1 MRRLTAISLTAV
13 LSACP
18 GPDNDTVDPDTDG
31 PLVCEI
37 EDGEQPDSA
46 SRLGCP
52 EDFDALAAAPLDAS
66 IPGARSAKTLV
77 DRSDSNALYF
87 MNSTRYPIH
96 WDFASANLSGGGLP
110 FVPELSTFNQ
120 TEYTSPDRRFVL
132 GAVTYYAGP
141 DVWTYELA
149 PYDTASVEMIE
160 MAFDAIRDNAWM
172 GADLMLHPS
181 SDVVLR
187 NTVDLPDDI
196 PIITT
201 DELFDGIDYQ
211 PLNLGETVAQ
221 LSFHRAAD
229 VDESF
234 VNPREL
240 VVLDAIPNDISVVA
254 GIITG
259 AFQTPLSH
267 INVLSQN
274 RGTPNMALRGAFD
287 NEELRALDGAW
298 VRLTVSANDW
308 TVQEVTLAEADAWWL
323 ENRPDPLDIGT
334 MNLAVTAITDDVD
347 LLNLEGQSLSVALS
361 EAVPA
366 FGGKAAHYGGLS
378 LIGDTVPAPPG
389 FAIPV
394 YYYNEHMLTHDLW
407 DRVDEMLADDAFRSD
422 PAVRAVQ
429 LQSLRD
435 AITDAPIDADL
446 LAEITAKIL
455 DGPYGTTR
463 MRFRSSTNAE
473 DLGTFTGAGLYTSKT
488 GDPTD
493 PDKPVD
499 EAMKKV
505 WASVW
510 GQRAFEEREY
520 WGIDHTQVGMALL
533 SHRSFPDEEANGVAI
548 TANLFNP
555 SGLEP
560 AFYVN
565 VQQGEESVVEP
576 EPGVISDQF
585 LYYFDLPGQPSV
597 YLAHSSLIADGETVL
612 SDAQTFE
619 LGGALRAVHNYF
631 APAYGSAVFYAMDTE
646 FKFDDDGL
654 DQEPILYVKQA
665 RPYPGRGE

>member
-1 MRRLTAISLTAV
+1 MRPLITLSLTAA
-13 LSACP
+13 LAACP
-18 GPDNDTVDPDTDG
+18 GPTNDTVDTDT
-31 PLVCEI
+31 PWVCEI
-37 EDGEQPDSA
+37 SDGNAPNSA
-46 SRLGCP
+46 PRLGCP
-52 EDFDALAAAPLDAS
+52 EDFESLAAAPFDSS

-77 DRSDSNALYF
+77 DRSDSDRLYF
-87 MNSTRYPIH
+87 MNSNRFPIH
-96 WDFASANLSGGGLP
+96 WDFASATLSGGGLP

-132 GAVTYYAGP
+132 GAVTYYSGP

-149 PYDTASVEMIE
+149 PYDTASAEMIE
-160 MAFDAIRDNAWM
+160 GAFDAIRDNAWM
-172 GADLMLHPS
+172 GSDLMLHPS
-181 SDVVLR
+181 SDTVMR

-201 DELFDGIDYQ
+201 DELFTGIDFQ

-221 LSFHRAAD
+221 VSFKRAAD

-234 VNPREL
+234 VNPRAL

-254 GIITG
+254 GIITA

-287 NEELRALDGAW
+287 NEELRGLDGAW
-298 VRLTVSANDW
+298 VRLTVTANDW
-308 TVQEVTLAEADAWWL
+308 TVEEVTLAEADTWWE
-323 ENRPDPLDIGT
+323 ENRPEPIDIGE
-334 MNLAVTAITDDVD
+334 MDLMVTAITDDVD
-347 LLNLEGQSLSVALS
+347 LLNLEGQSLSAALS

-378 LIGDTVPAPPG
+378 LIGDAVPSPPG

-394 YYYNEHMLTHDLW
+394 YYYNQHMETHNLW
-407 DRVDEMLADDAFRSD
+407 ARVDEMLADEAFRSD
-422 PAVRAVQ
+422 PLVRSVE
-429 LQSLRD
+429 LQALRD
-435 AITDAPIDADL
+435 AIKAAPIDPDL
-446 LAEITAKIL
+446 LADVSTKIL
-455 DGPYGTTR
+455 EGPYGTTR

-510 GQRAFEEREY
+510 GQRAYEERDY
-520 WGIDHTQVGMALL
+520 WGIDHKAVGMALL

-548 TANLFNP
+548 TANLFDP
-555 SGLEP
+555 SGVES

-565 VQQGEESVVEP
+565 VQDGEESVVQP
-576 EPGVISDQF
+576 DAGVISDQF
-585 LYYFDLPGQPSV
+585 LYYFDLPGQPIV
-597 YLAHSSLIADGETVL
+597 YLAHSSLVPEGETVL
-612 SDAQTFE
+612 SDAQAFE

-631 APAYGSAVFYAMDTE
+631 APAYGSAPFYAMDTE

-654 DQEPILYVKQA
+654 NQEPILYLKQA